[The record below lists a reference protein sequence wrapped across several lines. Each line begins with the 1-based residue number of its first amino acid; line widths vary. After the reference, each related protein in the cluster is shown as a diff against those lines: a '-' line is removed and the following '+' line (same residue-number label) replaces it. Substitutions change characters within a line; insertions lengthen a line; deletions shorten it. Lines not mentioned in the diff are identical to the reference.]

1 MPASYKILGPKD
13 IDNPLDEK
21 KSFALDILLS
31 LSQTP
36 KKLSSKYFYDT
47 EGSKLFTAITELP
60 EYYLT
65 KCEFE
70 ILDKYK
76 HELANLVS
84 SNSFNLIEL
93 GPGDGKKTNLLLN
106 CFIEKKF
113 DFSYVPIDISESSMQ
128 TLIVSMQ
135 KSFPSI
141 NVNGIVSEYFDGI
154 KWLQKT
160 SHDKKNLILFM
171 GSNIGNFSVIHAR
184 VFLRSL
190 WNSLNNGDYILIGFD
205 LKKDIDLMLEAYNDS
220 KGITS
225 QFNLNL
231 LNRINKVLDGNFDL
245 SKFRHFANYEAY
257 SGAIE
262 SYLVSLTE
270 QKVFLREIGQSFSFK
285 AWEAIHTEYSYKY
298 LESDIKHLAD
308 ETGFIVEKQFF
319 DSKHYFV
326 DSLWRV
332 NKVN

>member
-160 SHDKKNLILFM
+160 SHDKK
-171 GSNIGNFSVIHAR
+171 
-184 VFLRSL
+184 RS
-190 WNSLNNGDYILIGFD
+190 
-205 LKKDIDLMLEAYNDS
+205 EEH
-220 KGITS
+220 TS
-225 QFNLNL
+225 EL
-231 LNRINKVLDGNFDL
+231 
-245 SKFRHFANYEAY
+245 
-257 SGAIE
+257 
-262 SYLVSLTE
+262 
-270 QKVFLREIGQSFSFK
+270 QS
-285 AWEAIHTEYSYKY
+285 
-298 LESDIKHLAD
+298 
-308 ETGFIVEKQFF
+308 Q
-319 DSKHYFV
+319 
-326 DSLWRV
+326 R
-332 NKVN
+332 